1 MKKILAFTLICASL
15 FALASCADIDA
26 TASESTNTTSIQTT
40 APVQEFSEKKEY
52 YENGNVK
59 TLTLYD
65 KDGNIA
71 SVSKYNKLGYCT
83 AEYSYDSKG
92 KVILEKTFEDFD
104 ENGVARIQNVYE
116 PTSAMTVVTVY
127 SEDRTYIE
135 RITSYNED
143 YLPVKDE
150 YWNAENKLLKYD
162 LYEYHDNLNIKS
174 ISYYKN
180 GEKDAFVTYD
190 KNGVL
195 LSSKE
200 SGQPAKIYFYN
211 ENGEF
216 EETKEHIYSVGEA
229 VQVQKYS
236 ESGNLLYSLDY
247 EINVLG
253 ATFKSRTDFTDDSGK
268 SFIKT
273 VYEYKKDGSISEIT
287 AFNEKGLVVKEE
299 RFGNGTNIRDS
310 KTIYHYNDKN
320 LLAKEEHYYDNEL
333 SNYYLFEYYEN
344 DALYKIFRYFHY
356 EYIDSV
362 YVDKIFLEYCLE
374 FYENGNWK
382 KYTYYANGI
391 LKNETEYDKNEIETK
406 KISYYENGLFR
417 LEILY
422 TNGKQSKKIFYN
434 EDGTTDYYIVYEDY
448 RTVHYY
454 PDGTPKTVIAT
465 GKTTYYTPDGSVDY
479 YVIGDSSYY
488 ANGNI
493 RSVTEHSGY
502 YNSTTKYYTIDGEYD
517 GCLVKEDNGFVTE
530 TRYDAEGNVIS
541 VNKYSN
547 ISPD

>member
-15 FALASCADIDA
+15 LALASCADIDA

-40 APVQEFSEKKEY
+40 APAQDLSEKKEY

-71 SVSKYNKLGYCT
+71 SVAKYNKLGYCT

-116 PTSAMTVVTVY
+116 PTSAMTVVTAY

-200 SGQPAKIYFYN
+200 SGQPVKIYFYN
-211 ENGEF
+211 ENGEL
-216 EETKEHIYSVGEA
+216 EETKEHIYSVGET
-229 VQVQKYS
+229 VQVQKYF

-247 EINVLG
+247 EINELG
-253 ATFKSRTDFTDDSGK
+253 STLKSRTDFTDDSGK

-273 VYEYKKDGSISEIT
+273 VYEYKKDGSLSRTISY
-287 AFNEKGLVVKEE
+287 NEKDLLVAKKNFGKYPLNDRTFYEYNKKDLLVKKEIYYGE
-299 RFGNGTNIRDS
+299 QLESYTLYEYYESGALHKIVYYFYYEYIDGVYTN
-310 KTIYHYNDKN
+310 KTF
-320 LLAKEEHYYDNEL
+320 LTTC
-333 SNYYLFEYYEN
+333 SEYYEN
-344 DALYKIFRYFHY
+344 
-356 EYIDSV
+356 
-362 YVDKIFLEYCLE
+362 
-374 FYENGNWK
+374 GNRFK
-382 KYTYYANGI
+382 ETYYKYGI
-391 LKNETEYDKNEIETK
+391 LNSEEEYDISGLHTK
-406 KISYYENGLFR
+406 DIRYYENGLIYS
-417 LEILY
+417 ETLY
-422 TNGKQSKKIFYN
+422 ENGDRCKSI
-434 EDGTTDYYIVYEDY
+434 EYYE
-448 RTVHYY
+448 
-454 PDGTPKTVIAT
+454 
-465 GKTTYYTPDGSVDY
+465 
-479 YVIGDSSYY
+479 
-488 ANGNI
+488 NGNV
-493 RSVTEHSGY
+493 RSVEEHISY
-502 YNSTTKYYTIDGEYD
+502 FDSIKKLYTIDGEYD
-517 GCLVKEDNGFVTE
+517 GRIVKEGDYSFTKVRT
-530 TRYDAEGNVIS
+530 YDAEGNLIS
-541 VNKYSN
+541 VKEYPKLP
-547 ISPD
+547 SPMSADTE

>member
-1 MKKILAFTLICASL
+1 MKKLLILAIICVSL
-15 FALASCADIDA
+15 FALTSCANTQTSDTAA
-26 TASESTNTTSIQTT
+26 TTVQTTQTT
-40 APVQEFSEKKEY
+40 APMRTAGSKAEY
-52 YENGNVK
+52 YENGNLKSV
-59 TLTLYD
+59 TAYD
-65 KDGNIA
+65 ENGNII
-71 SVSKYNKLGYCT
+71 SIEKYNKSGYRT
-83 AEYSYDSKG
+83 EERRFGKSGRETLVTNYD
-92 KVILEKTFEDFD
+92 DFD
-104 ENGVARIQNVYE
+104 KNGIAKIKSVYE
-116 PTSAMTVVTVY
+116 PISATTVVTVY

-162 LYEYHDNLNIKS
+162 LYEYHDNLNVKS

-211 ENGEF
+211 ENGEL

-333 SNYYLFEYYEN
+333 SNYYLFEYYES

-374 FYENGNWK
+374 FYENGKCK

-391 LKNETEYDKNEIETK
+391 LKNETEYDKNEIKTK

-493 RSVTEHSGY
+493 RSVTEHSGH

>member
-15 FALASCADIDA
+15 FALVSCADTQTSDTAA
-26 TASESTNTTSIQTT
+26 TTVQTTQTT
-40 APVQEFSEKKEY
+40 APMQTAGSKAEY
-52 YENGNVK
+52 YENGNLKSV
-59 TLTLYD
+59 TAYD
-65 KDGNIA
+65 ENGNII
-71 SVSKYNKLGYCT
+71 SIEKYNKSGYRT
-83 AEYSYDSKG
+83 EERRFGKSGRETLVTNYD
-92 KVILEKTFEDFD
+92 DFD
-104 ENGVARIQNVYE
+104 KKGIAKIKSVYE
-116 PTSAMTVVTVY
+116 PTSATTVVTAY

-162 LYEYHDNLNIKS
+162 LYEYHDNLNVKS

-211 ENGEF
+211 ENGEL
-216 EETKEHIYSVGEA
+216 EETKEHIYSVGET

-299 RFGNGTNIRDS
+299 KFGNGTNIRDS

-333 SNYYLFEYYEN
+333 SNYYLFEYYES

-374 FYENGNWK
+374 FYENGNCK